1 MSISREE
8 IERGVLPSSKSAEAM
23 MMEKIRQDYRDAVA
37 ARLARR
43 RSQPPYQLEM
53 KGQGLDP
60 TLMSLRGKEPLTDLE
75 AIAQGLLVG
84 SYPSRPLSAA
94 PRQLNI
100 FDAPSGAPDP
110 IAGALARY
118 LAEAQNYPQGAGGG
132 LVHTPAPPNPR
143 RVGATRMAGS
153 IPVGPLLAALL
164 APAAGAVIQQSGD

>member
-53 KGQGLDP
+53 KGQGLAP

-84 SYPSRPLSAA
+84 SYPS
-94 PRQLNI
+94 
-100 FDAPSGAPDP
+100 
-110 IAGALARY
+110 
-118 LAEAQNYPQGAGGG
+118 
-132 LVHTPAPPNPR
+132 
-143 RVGATRMAGS
+143 
-153 IPVGPLLAALL
+153 
-164 APAAGAVIQQSGD
+164 